1 MRPYLV
7 ETLNHTPDSDV
18 VIRTTSAFVCLKHA
32 KDFAERQKSIRGF
45 VRCTIYELCLTFD
58 RILDVIE

>member
-7 ETLNHTPDSDV
+7 ETVQTLPKSDV
-18 VIRTTSAFVCLKHA
+18 VIRSTSPFVCLKHA
-32 KDFAERQKSIRGF
+32 KNFAERQKSVSGF
-45 VRCTIYELCLTFD
+45 VRCTIYELCVTFD